1 MPKQNTDPIL
11 SALKDYEH
19 APGDK
24 KAALLTPQGGY
35 FLFGNRFC
43 PIDTYELSM
52 TDAACR
58 IEGAQ
63 VQSPVFFSILPD
75 GFHAIGE
82 RRYTPEM
89 VSLIFRVGLSGDEQL
104 RGILLSVG
112 TQARLAIFCDPAIE
126 EVYRLS
132 WQVQGLRSQTFPP
145 DEMLEQYAEDI
156 RRRDLHGLTDLY
168 LHGEQLKRLPY
179 YAAFPV

>member
-11 SALKDYEH
+11 SALKDYER
-19 APGDK
+19 APGSK
-24 KAALLTPQGGY
+24 NAALLMPQGGY

-43 PIDTYELSM
+43 PMETYELSM

-58 IEGAQ
+58 IDGAQ

-75 GFHAIGE
+75 GFHSVGE
-82 RRYTPEM
+82 RRYAPKM
-89 VSLIFRVGLSGDEQL
+89 VSLIFRVSLSVDEQL

-112 TQARLAIFCDPAIE
+112 AQTRLAMFCDPVIE

-132 WQVQGLRSQTFPP
+132 WQAQGSAARTFPP

-156 RRRDLHGLTDLY
+156 RRKDLHGLTDLY
-168 LHGEQLKRLPY
+168 LRGQQLKRLPY
-179 YAAFPV
+179 HAAFPE